1 MDNCALIYLKTG
13 NVDTASKI
21 SERLGTYT
29 CQSYGESSNSNKY
42 DNSSSSMSLISR
54 KLLTPDEV
62 LMIGNPYALVML
74 AGKPPAITTIPD
86 ISQTHFNKLNA
97 MGTKEEN
104 QTLRIEREQKRKER
118 PMKPI
123 KIWDIWNRYLDR
135 DDDLYDIEQI
145 RHNLGVMRKDKNEN
159 KKGTDQENL

>member
-29 CQSYGESSNSNKY
+29 CQSYGESSNSNKN
-42 DNSSSSMSLISR
+42 DSSSSSMSLISR

-62 LMIGNPYALVML
+62 LMIENPYALVML

-86 ISQTHFNKLNA
+86 ISQTYFNKLNA

-123 KIWDIWNRYLDR
+123 KIWDIWNRFLDR
-135 DDDLYDIEQI
+135 DDELYDIEQI
-145 RHNLGVMRKDKNEN
+145 RHNLEVMRKDKNEN
-159 KKGTDQENL
+159 KKGTD